1 MSDTVDLRVLKAMY
15 TLLKGSVALDD
26 VTFSDRWF
34 SLDQDRLPA
43 VDIDLLDANV
53 SSLSKRTH
61 AYELTVAVTVQAAD
75 DHALDRGAAEV
86 ADPIIG
92 EVHQL
97 LMADRTL
104 GGLVAEINP
113 TGRRWRRSE
122 IDGAVVAVECFYRMQ
137 YAVEAADL
145 RQLAR

>member
-1 MSDTVDLRVLKAMY
+1 MTDTVDLQVLKAMY
-15 TLLKGSVALDD
+15 ALLKDDPALDD

-61 AYELTVAVTVQAAD
+61 AYELTVAVTVQGAD
-75 DHALDRGAAEV
+75 DQASELSAAEV
-86 ADPIIG
+86 VDPIIG
-92 EVHQL
+92 NVHRL

-122 IDGAVVAVECFYRMQ
+122 MDGAVVAVECFYRMQ